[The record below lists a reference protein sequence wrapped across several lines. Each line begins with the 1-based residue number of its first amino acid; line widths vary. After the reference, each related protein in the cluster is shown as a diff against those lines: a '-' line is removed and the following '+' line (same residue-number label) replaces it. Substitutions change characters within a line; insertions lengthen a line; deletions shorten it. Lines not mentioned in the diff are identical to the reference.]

1 MDKMEKVLLCI
12 FHNKKKILQNKQTKI
27 LWKML
32 NLHYKK
38 IVDN

>member
-1 MDKMEKVLLCI
+1 MEKVLLCI
-12 FHNKKKILQNKQTKI
+12 FHNKKKKILQNKQTNI